1 VKYLCS
7 LVLLAACGSHIGN
20 GNGDDDVDAGF
31 MGSNGFPDCDPSV
44 AMACNGNAVVAC
56 NADGTFG
63 ATVTTCGNGMECR
76 DGACK
81 NACTADGVDLVY
93 VVDEQ
98 NDFMSFDPRLLP
110 GDPFH
115 KIGVLNCPH
124 NNTSIQTNNNIA
136 MPFSMS
142 VDRDGIGWVLYTT
155 GELFKV
161 SLQTAACTKANN
173 TIGASNMFL
182 YGMGFALD
190 APMMD
195 TEKLFLS
202 GGNKS
207 ASTTPRKLGYDD
219 THNNNLTPTV
229 LGNIAASSDY
239 SAELTGTAEAKLYGF
254 YPRITQVPYVQEIDK
269 ATGAAVGQTW
279 NVGTTGLG
287 NNIQDWAFAQWGGV
301 FYVFITT
308 LDNNTRHSRVLAVD
322 RTTNMTSTVRDNL
335 TYYIDGAGVSTCAP
349 AVLQ

>member
-1 VKYLCS
+1 
-7 LVLLAACGSHIGN
+7 
-20 GNGDDDVDAGF
+20 
-31 MGSNGFPDCDPSV
+31 
-44 AMACNGNAVVAC
+44 
-56 NADGTFG
+56 
-63 ATVTTCGNGMECR
+63 
-76 DGACK
+76 
-81 NACTADGVDLVY
+81 
-93 VVDEQ
+93 
-98 NDFMSFDPRLLP
+98 
-110 GDPFH
+110 
-115 KIGVLNCPH
+115 
-124 NNTSIQTNNNIA
+124 
-136 MPFSMS
+136 
-142 VDRDGIGWVLYTT
+142 
-155 GELFKV
+155 
-161 SLQTAACTKANN
+161 
-173 TIGASNMFL
+173 
-182 YGMGFALD
+182 
-190 APMMD
+190 MMD